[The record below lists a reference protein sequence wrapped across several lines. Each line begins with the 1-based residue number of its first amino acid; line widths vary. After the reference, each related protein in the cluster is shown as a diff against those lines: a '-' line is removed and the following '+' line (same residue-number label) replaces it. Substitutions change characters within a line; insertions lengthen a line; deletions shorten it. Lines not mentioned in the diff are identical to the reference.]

1 MTETPIFLLVFDTHQ
16 RKWAKKRISG
26 LLMNENFRIFFE
38 LNSLQHVCKFNR
50 IKGKNNFR
58 IVGANFCKK
67 LHLAVSLR
75 IIQF

>member
-1 MTETPIFLLVFDTHQ
+1 
-16 RKWAKKRISG
+16 
-26 LLMNENFRIFFE
+26 MNENFRIFFE